1 MSSSP
6 NEAVLSSQGVG
17 IDAEYRVMLGAAL
30 TVGITPIEGKE
41 IVYHA
46 TTWAVRDWALIHKL
60 DHAVFA
66 RGGNRRR
73 SAGK

>member
-1 MSSSP
+1 
-6 NEAVLSSQGVG
+6 
-17 IDAEYRVMLGAAL
+17 MLGAAL